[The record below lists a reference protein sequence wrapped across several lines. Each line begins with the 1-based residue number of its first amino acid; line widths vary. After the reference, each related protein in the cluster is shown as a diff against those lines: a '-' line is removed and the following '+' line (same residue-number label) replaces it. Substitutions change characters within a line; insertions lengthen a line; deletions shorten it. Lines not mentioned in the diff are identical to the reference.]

1 MGQRQVREG
10 DTVDDGSREDQVIG
24 QQAVD
29 AADDTRDAER
39 EGSVRRPLIRATL
52 KHPDGTPPPPREPPV
67 FTMHQQMDGDGRD
80 APSAN
85 QKQGR
90 GRGGQPR
97 SLQRS
102 PLRWWR
108 ARQQS
113 ILRQPGSARGTPG
126 LQVPVV
132 PARSRPVPV
141 MTLHG

>member
-52 KHPDGTPPPPREPPV
+52 KHPDGAPPPPREPPV

-80 APSAN
+80 ASSAN
-85 QKQGR
+85 QKPGR

-97 SLQRS
+97 SPNDRRHAGGAPGNNRFSGNQAPRE
-102 PLRWWR
+102 
-108 ARQQS
+108 AR
-113 ILRQPGSARGTPG
+113 PGSKSRSSRRGRG
-126 LQVPVV
+126 
-132 PARSRPVPV
+132 RSR
-141 MTLHG
+141 